1 MNLAVG
7 FACPTC
13 RRQEA
18 NLLAIEKD
26 LNANPVSFR
35 LYCTR
40 CETVFRAMRESPTGQ
55 TTSATMAAEGR

>member
-13 RRQEA
+13 GREEA

-26 LNANPVSFR
+26 GDAHPVSFR
-35 LYCTR
+35 LNCTR
-40 CETVFRAMRESPTGQ
+40 CETVFRAMRESPTEQ
-55 TTSATMAAEGR
+55 PSSVALATEWR